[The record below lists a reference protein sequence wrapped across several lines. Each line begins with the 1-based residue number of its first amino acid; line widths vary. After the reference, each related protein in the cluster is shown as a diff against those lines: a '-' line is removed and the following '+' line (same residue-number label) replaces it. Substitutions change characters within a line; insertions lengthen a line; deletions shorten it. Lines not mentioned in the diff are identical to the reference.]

1 MPGKKVE
8 GKGIMK
14 KNINFKGCHDTME
27 EVFGKN
33 PLPDRMLCDLYPP
46 ISERKNWFRIDGFA
60 GKGK

>member
-27 EVFGKN
+27 EVFGKK
-33 PLPDRMLCDLYPP
+33 PIARPDVMRLVSAYIREKELVQ
-46 ISERKNWFRIDGFA
+46 N
-60 GKGK
+60 